1 MVEKTI
7 IEEILYS
14 DNAPVSIKIA
24 GGLIQQVE
32 RVSLPSQQ
40 AGRKLY
46 VAPGLIDNQVNG
58 CFGIEFLSEELTTD
72 KVRTVVNTLSK
83 FGVTTFLPTLI
94 TASAER
100 LIQSFKI
107 MAEARRIPEIAVSVP
122 GFHLEGPYISAEEG
136 YRGAHNPDEIRL
148 PDWDE
153 FQQLNQAADG
163 KILQITLAPELE
175 GAIDFIRKCTE
186 QGIVAALGHHNAA
199 ADKIKQAVDAGARTV
214 THLGNGCANLI
225 DRYDNPFWW
234 PLAEDRL
241 MASLILDGFHL
252 LPEQVKVFCRSKGNK
267 RIILTSDM
275 TRLAGMPPGK
285 YTWDGKEV
293 VLSCDGSIKYTRENV
308 FAGASLPLT
317 TGIDNMMRFSG
328 CSLREAIDMASGN
341 PARLYGLQ
349 DRGSIEPGQRADLIL
364 FQIIDKK
371 LHIKQ
376 TISQGEVVYGAD
388 KL

>member
-1 MVEKTI
+1 
-7 IEEILYS
+7 
-14 DNAPVSIKIA
+14 
-24 GGLIQQVE
+24 
-32 RVSLPSQQ
+32 
-40 AGRKLY
+40 LY

-94 TASAER
+94 TASAAR

-107 MAEARRIPEIAVSVP
+107 MAAARRIPEIAVSVP

-136 YRGAHNPDEIRL
+136 YRGAHNPAEIRL

-175 GAIDFIRKCTE
+175 GAIDFIRKCTQ
-186 QGIVAALGHHNAA
+186 QGIVVALGHHNAA

-214 THLGNGCANLI
+214 THLGNACANLI
-225 DRYDNPFWW
+225 DRYDNPFWM

-252 LPEQVKVFCRSKGNK
+252 LPEQVKVFYKSKGNK

-293 VLSCDGSIKYTRENV
+293 VLSCDGSIKFARENV

-349 DRGSIEPGQRADLIL
+349 DRGSIEPGKRADLIL
-364 FQIIDKK
+364 FRIIDKK

>member
-1 MVEKTI
+1 MIEKTI
-7 IEEILYS
+7 IEGVLYS
-14 DNAPVSIKIA
+14 DNAPLSIKID

-40 AGRKLY
+40 TGRKLY
-46 VAPGLIDNQVNG
+46 LAPGLIDNQVNG
-58 CFGIEFLSEELTTD
+58 CFGIEFLSEELTTA
-72 KVRTVVNTLSK
+72 KVRTVVNTLRK

-94 TASAER
+94 TASAAR

-136 YRGAHNPDEIRL
+136 YRGAHNPAEIRL

-153 FQQLNQAADG
+153 FQRLNQAADG

-175 GAIDFIRKCTE
+175 GAIDFIRKCT
-186 QGIVAALGHHNAA
+186 QHGIVVALGHHNAA
-199 ADKIKQAVDAGARTV
+199 ADIIKQAVDAGARTV
-214 THLGNGCANLI
+214 THLGNACANLI
-225 DRYDNPFWW
+225 DRYENPFWM

-252 LPEQVKVFCRSKGNK
+252 LPEQVKVFYKAKGNQ

-285 YTWDGKEV
+285 YIWDGKKV

-317 TGIDNMMRFSG
+317 TGIENMMDFSG

-364 FQIIDKK
+364 FRIIDKK

-376 TISQGEVVYGAD
+376 TICQGKVVYEN
-388 KL
+388 